1 MSGVRIAAKVMGRCV
16 VPSLPVPTLRSALG
30 ALLTIAASVAAAAGV
45 AFVVDRGAGLSAPY
59 PPIAAALVVAAV
71 FWWRPP
77 EGLLAFG
84 MFALLAGTIEH
95 WLDLDLLLFDEV
107 GLLLLVAA
115 AIGGRHAEL
124 GRFRLGWLETSLAVL
139 VAVAILS
146 SVANAVPIV
155 TWVAGLF
162 LLLKGIGFFYLV
174 RLLRLRPAD
183 AERMGLVVLVVA
195 GAICALG
202 FVEWF
207 DPAAF
212 QGALGL
218 PVRVEARGEVTVI
231 RSIFLH
237 PALFGWLTAFA
248 SLLGYAR
255 FATHRS
261 WWALPLAMALNV
273 GTFISGRRTPLLGV
287 AAALGVGLL
296 WHSAR
301 IGIRRAAF
309 RIWLPAGA
317 ALVALAVITAP
328 LVGRLATITAS
339 EYGPSLE
346 LAGEIFADD
355 PRPEVV
361 EDVQPRVAL
370 YAASLAIA
378 RDHLPLGGGV
388 GRFGSH
394 LSREDYSPL
403 YERYG
408 LDQVALLG
416 PQSAQATTD
425 AFWPMVLGE
434 TGVIGLVAGLFFFA
448 GIGVLLWRAVST
460 AASARLRM
468 IVLAA
473 LFVFI
478 EALVRSA
485 TSSVFVAPPIAY
497 FALGAAGIALSA
509 AASDG
514 GASDGK
520 PPGRG

>member
-1 MSGVRIAAKVMGRCV
+1 M
-16 VPSLPVPTLRSALG
+16 PTLRSALG
-30 ALLTIAASVAAAAGV
+30 ALLIIAAAVAVAATL

-59 PPIAAALVVAAV
+59 APIAAALVVAAV

-95 WLDLDLLLFDEV
+95 WLGLDLLLFDEV

-115 AIGGRHAEL
+115 AIGGRHVEV
-124 GRFRLGWLETSLAVL
+124 GRFRLGWLEVSLAVL
-139 VAVAILS
+139 VAMAVLS
-146 SVANAVPIV
+146 SVANAVPLV

-162 LLLKGIGFFYLV
+162 LLLKGIAFFYLA
-174 RLLRLRPAD
+174 RLLGLRPAD
-183 AERMGLVVLVVA
+183 AERMGLVVLLVA

-202 FVEWF
+202 FIEWL

-212 QGALGL
+212 QRALGL
-218 PVRVEARGEVTVI
+218 PAHVEARGEVTVI

-248 SLLGYAR
+248 SLIGYAR

-261 WWALPLAMALNV
+261 WWAIPLAVAFNV
-273 GTFISGRRTPLLGV
+273 GTFVSGRRTPLLGV

-296 WHSAR
+296 WRAAGM
-301 IGIRRAAF
+301 GIRRAAIK
-309 RIWLPAGA
+309 IWLPAA
-317 ALVALAVITAP
+317 AVLLVVAVLAGP
-328 LVGRLATITAS
+328 SVGRLATITLL

-346 LAGEIFADD
+346 LAEEIFVEE

-361 EDVQPRVAL
+361 AAVHPRVAL

-378 RDHLPLGGGV
+378 RDHVPLGGGV

-408 LDQVALLG
+408 LDQVALLRPDS
-416 PQSAQATTD
+416 PQAATD
-425 AFWPMVLGE
+425 AFWPMILGE
-434 TGVIGLVAGLFFFA
+434 TGIIGLVAGLFFFG
-448 GIGVLLWRAVST
+448 GIAVLLWRAVST
-460 AASARLRM
+460 AATARLRM
-468 IVLAA
+468 ILLAA

-478 EALVRSA
+478 EGLVRSA

-497 FALGAAGIALSA
+497 FALGAAGVALSA

-514 GASDGK
+514 DASEDEPAGAD
-520 PPGRG
+520 